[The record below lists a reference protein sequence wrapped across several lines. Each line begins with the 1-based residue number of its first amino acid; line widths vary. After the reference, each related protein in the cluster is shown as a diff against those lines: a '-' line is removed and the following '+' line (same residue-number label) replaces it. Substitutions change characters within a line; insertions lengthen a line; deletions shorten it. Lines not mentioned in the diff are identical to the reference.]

1 MSLYTSAEQTLD
13 SFLRKGIKDY
23 TKSRNFDFGTK
34 NRGNVSRLSPY
45 ISHRLMLEYD
55 TIKSALALYPFEQI
69 EKFIEEIFWG
79 VYWRGWLEQ
88 RPSVWDSFIN
98 YPKPSSSNS
107 VYTRAVNASTGID
120 CFDHWVKELKTDNY
134 LHNHARMWFASIWVF
149 TLKLPWQWGARFF
162 LEHLLDGSSASNTL
176 SWRWVA
182 GIQTKGKTYLARKSN
197 IHKYSAGRFLPEGLA
212 EYAAPIEDHSL
223 HPISSLPI
231 KKATKKI
238 NDTLVVCDSDLS
250 FKDRRTLFE
259 SYKKILVLSLED
271 ESREVKLHSNVSRF
285 KKNALLDFSK
295 KFENSSILNS
305 TNFLE
310 EIGNTNKLDVVYP
323 FIGENL
329 DFLIGLEVE
338 ENLKF
343 SFLFREE
350 DLFAWQFA
358 NKGFFNFKK
367 NIRRIVSQL

>member
-1 MSLYTSAEQTLD
+1 
-13 SFLRKGIKDY
+13 
-23 TKSRNFDFGTK
+23 
-34 NRGNVSRLSPY
+34 
-45 ISHRLMLEYD
+45 
-55 TIKSALALYPFEQI
+55 
-69 EKFIEEIFWG
+69 
-79 VYWRGWLEQ
+79 
-88 RPSVWDSFIN
+88 
-98 YPKPSSSNS
+98 
-107 VYTRAVNASTGID
+107 
-120 CFDHWVKELKTDNY
+120 
-134 LHNHARMWFASIWVF
+134 
-149 TLKLPWQWGARFF
+149 
-162 LEHLLDGSSASNTL
+162 
-176 SWRWVA
+176 
-182 GIQTKGKTYLARKSN
+182 
-197 IHKYSAGRFLPEGLA
+197 
-212 EYAAPIEDHSL
+212 
-223 HPISSLPI
+223 
-231 KKATKKI
+231 
-238 NDTLVVCDSDLS
+238 
-250 FKDRRTLFE
+250 
-259 SYKKILVLSLED
+259 ED

>member
-23 TKSRNFDFGTK
+23 TKSRNFDFGAE

-231 KKATKKI
+231 KKATKKV

-259 SYKKILVLSLED
+259 SYKKILVLSLEN